1 MSKYKSKNE
10 GQKTKNNIRP
20 HPGCHELPSAH
31 LTDLT
36 GFVSRGGS
44 SPPRCAGAGWV
55 CASPASS
62 AALSSSSSSSSPTPN
77 NSSRSSQT
85 LPSAKLA
92 DRARPLPFFVLFC
105 GNIAEA
111 GVSGLLCS
119 GSNCVPPISSSVSE
133 SRLRE
138 ELDPE
143 SGRYNLEI
151 CRVWWFE
158 EVDLYIGR
166 GNVPRVFDDSTA
178 RDDRQRRGQFRI
190 PEDWPSR
197 SVVVNMT

>member
-1 MSKYKSKNE
+1 MEVKIKKP
-10 GQKTKNNIRP
+10 KTAEACMR
-20 HPGCHELPSAH
+20 PGCHELPSAH

-44 SPPRCAGAGWV
+44 SPSRCAGAGCV
-55 CASPASS
+55 RASPASS
-62 AALSSSSSSSSPTPN
+62 AALSLSSSSSSSPTPN

-85 LPSAKLA
+85 FPSAKLA

-105 GNIAEA
+105 ANIAEG
-111 GVSGLLCS
+111 GVSGLLCR

-133 SRLRE
+133 SRLSE

-151 CRVWWFE
+151 CRGGGSKCIFIWGE
-158 EVDLYIGR
+158 
-166 GNVPRVFDDSTA
+166 
-178 RDDRQRRGQFRI
+178 
-190 PEDWPSR
+190 
-197 SVVVNMT
+197 